1 MGRPGHAVFAPVFF
15 FCPAIRTEISFPRV
29 FALDMKRKEPKPI
42 ELKVPSPVEGIT
54 DWIILGLD
62 PSLSRTGYSIMHVGE
77 QGSTWIEVGSI
88 KPESASEPVWI
99 RSKAIALAI
108 QQKLYVAEGWLIR
121 KELFP
126 SKTGL
131 IISFEA
137 PTPGNDWLSTISR
150 ILHLVLLDQGSPT
163 DCFARVFVQLTNAA
177 TLRRLMGLVQRGNN
191 KKENVAKAYTF
202 LDKDR

>member
-1 MGRPGHAVFAPVFF
+1 
-15 FCPAIRTEISFPRV
+15 
-29 FALDMKRKEPKPI
+29 
-42 ELKVPSPVEGIT
+42 
-54 DWIILGLD
+54 
-62 PSLSRTGYSIMHVGE
+62 MHVGE

-177 TLRRLMGLVQRGNN
+177 TLRRLMGLCSTRQQQEGERGESLHVPRQRPIGSMCRSS
-191 KKENVAKAYTF
+191 EVIPCHRTF
-202 LDKDR
+202 RSFSEE